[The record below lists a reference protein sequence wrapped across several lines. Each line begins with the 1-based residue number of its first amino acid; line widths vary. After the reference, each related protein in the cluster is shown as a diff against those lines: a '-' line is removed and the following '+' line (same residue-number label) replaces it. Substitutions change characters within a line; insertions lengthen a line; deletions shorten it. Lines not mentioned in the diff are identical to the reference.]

1 MAHTPTG
8 SRRPPSGAP
17 NPAPGAAGPPPPR
30 APPGPG
36 REGDPGPPGRARGVR
51 AGARRT
57 RVQTWLPEL
66 ERNIPWVDLLTAEQV
81 QTIHDASMDILEE
94 VGIDFRCDEAA
105 ASWAAT
111 GAKVDGHRV
120 RIDRE
125 HLMDLIG
132 TAPSSYTMTARNPER
147 TVTVGDGKQ
156 IFTPSY
162 GAPYV
167 LGLDGVRRPGTIE
180 DFRNFTKLN
189 HLSPALHMSGG
200 VVCEPMDIAVPKRHL
215 HMTQSL
221 LRYSDK
227 PFMGAVTSKERAED
241 SLHMA
246 GIVFGQDEVRET
258 TVMTCLANGNTP
270 LVWDQTMLDS
280 VRVFAGANQ
289 ATLFSPFVLGGA
301 STPASTVGA
310 VIQVNIEAL
319 TGVAFSQ
326 LVRAGAP
333 ALYGQWLSTVSMK
346 TGAPQAGTPE
356 ICHMNMLTAQM
367 ARHYRLPSRCSGSC
381 TSSKIVDAQA
391 GYEAARNMYGVLMA
405 GTNFVLSTT
414 GYLESAMCQS
424 YAKWVLDNEQLE
436 MMYRLNSGPSFDDLD
451 EVLATMREVPPGG
464 HFLGTAHTLANFQA
478 AFSMPE
484 MMNSD
489 NYEQWLADGA
499 LSAEERAVA
508 RCRRMLDEYEE
519 PALSDDVAAELD
531 DFVARRE
538 AELPDTVR

>member
-1 MAHTPTG
+1 MTDTSVEPELG
-8 SRRPPSGAP
+8 RVRRGRDAR
-17 NPAPGAAGPPPPR
+17 AAK
-30 APPGPG
+30 
-36 REGDPGPPGRARGVR
+36 
-51 AGARRT
+51 RRT
-57 RVQTWLPEL
+57 RTRSWLPEL
-66 ERNIPWVDLLTAEQV
+66 ERRIPWVNLLSDDQV
-81 QTIHDASMDILEE
+81 QVIHDASMDVVEE
-94 VGIDFRCDEAA
+94 VGVEFRCDDALALWRDAGAA
-105 ASWAAT
+105 
-111 GAKVDGHRV
+111 VDGARV
-120 RIDRE
+120 RLDRE
-125 HLMDLIG
+125 HLMALVG
-132 TAPSSYTMTARNPER
+132 TAPSSYTMVARDPTH
-147 TVTVGDGKQ
+147 TVTVGNGKT

-167 LGLDGVRRPGTIE
+167 LGLDGTRRPGTLE
-180 DFRNFTKLN
+180 DFKNFTKLN

-200 VVCEPMDIAVPKRHL
+200 VVCEPMDVPVPKRHL
-215 HMTQSL
+215 YMTQNL
-221 LRYSDK
+221 LTYSSK

-246 GIVFGQDEVRET
+246 GIVFGQDVVRDT

-270 LVWDQTMLDS
+270 LVWDKTMLDS
-280 VRVFAGANQ
+280 VRVFAAANQ

-333 ALYGQWLSTVSMK
+333 ALYGQWVSTVSMK

-356 ICHMNMLTAQM
+356 VCHMNLLTAQM
-367 ARHYRLPSRCSGSC
+367 ARHYGLPSRCSGSC
-381 TSSKIVDAQA
+381 SSSKMVDAQA

-424 YAKWVLDNEQLE
+424 YAKWVLDSEQLE
-436 MMYRLNSGPSFDDLD
+436 MMYRLGSGVSFDDLD
-451 EVLATMREVPPGG
+451 EVLDTMREVPPGG
-464 HFLGTAHTLANFQA
+464 HHLGTAHTLANFQT

-499 LSAEERAVA
+499 LSAEDRATA
-508 RCRRMLDEYEE
+508 KCCQLLEEYEE
-519 PALSDDVAAELD
+519 PALDDDVRAELD
-531 DFVARRE
+531 EFVARRD
-538 AELPDTVR
+538 AELPDLVS

>member
-1 MAHTPTG
+1 MTDTAVEPELG
-8 SRRPPSGAP
+8 RVRQGRDAR
-17 NPAPGAAGPPPPR
+17 AAR
-30 APPGPG
+30 
-36 REGDPGPPGRARGVR
+36 
-51 AGARRT
+51 RRT
-57 RVQTWLPEL
+57 RTRSWLPEL
-66 ERNIPWVDLLTAEQV
+66 ERRIPWVDLLSDDQV
-81 QTIHDASMDILEE
+81 QVIHDASMDVVEE
-94 VGIDFRCDEAA
+94 VGVEFRCDDALALWRDAGAA
-105 ASWAAT
+105 
-111 GAKVDGHRV
+111 VDGARV
-120 RIDRE
+120 RLDRE
-125 HLMDLIG
+125 HLMALVG
-132 TAPSSYTMTARNPER
+132 TAPSSYTMVARDPTH
-147 TVTVGDGKQ
+147 TVTVGNGKT

-167 LGLDGVRRPGTIE
+167 LGLDGTRRPGTLE
-180 DFRNFTKLN
+180 DFKNFTKLN

-200 VVCEPMDIAVPKRHL
+200 VVCEPMDVPVPKRHL
-215 HMTQSL
+215 YMTQNL
-221 LRYSDK
+221 LTYSSK

-241 SLHMA
+241 SLYMA
-246 GIVFGQDEVRET
+246 GIVFGQDVVRDT

-270 LVWDQTMLDS
+270 LVWDKTMLDS
-280 VRVFAGANQ
+280 VRVFAAANQ

-333 ALYGQWLSTVSMK
+333 ALYGQWVSTVSMK

-356 ICHMNMLTAQM
+356 VCHMNLLTAQM
-367 ARHYRLPSRCSGSC
+367 ARHYGLPSRCSGSC
-381 TSSKIVDAQA
+381 SSSKMVDAQA

-424 YAKWVLDNEQLE
+424 YAKWVLDSEQLE
-436 MMYRLNSGPSFDDLD
+436 MMYRLGSGVSFDDLD
-451 EVLATMREVPPGG
+451 EVLDTMREVPPGG
-464 HFLGTAHTLANFQA
+464 HHLGTAHTLANFQT

-499 LSAEERAVA
+499 LNAEDRATA
-508 RCRRMLDEYEE
+508 KCRQLLEEYEE
-519 PALSDDVAAELD
+519 PALDDDVRAELD
-531 DFVARRE
+531 EFVARRD
-538 AELPDTVR
+538 AELPDLVS

>member
-1 MAHTPTG
+1 MTDTSVEPELG
-8 SRRPPSGAP
+8 RVRRGRDAR
-17 NPAPGAAGPPPPR
+17 AAK
-30 APPGPG
+30 
-36 REGDPGPPGRARGVR
+36 
-51 AGARRT
+51 RRT
-57 RVQTWLPEL
+57 RTRSWLPEL
-66 ERNIPWVDLLTAEQV
+66 ERRIPWVDLLSDDQV
-81 QTIHDASMDILEE
+81 QVIHDASMDVVEE
-94 VGIDFRCDEAA
+94 IGVEFRCDDALALWRDAGAA
-105 ASWAAT
+105 
-111 GAKVDGHRV
+111 VDGARV
-120 RIDRE
+120 RLDRE
-125 HLMDLIG
+125 HLMALVG
-132 TAPSSYTMTARNPER
+132 TAPSSYTMVARDPTH
-147 TVTVGDGKQ
+147 TVTVGNGKT

-167 LGLDGVRRPGTIE
+167 LGLDGTRRPGTLE
-180 DFRNFTKLN
+180 DFKNFTKLN

-200 VVCEPMDIAVPKRHL
+200 VVCEPMDVPVPKRHL
-215 HMTQSL
+215 YMTQNL
-221 LRYSDK
+221 LTYSSK

-241 SLHMA
+241 SLYMA
-246 GIVFGQDEVRET
+246 GIVFGQDVVRDT

-270 LVWDQTMLDS
+270 LVWDKTMLDS
-280 VRVFAGANQ
+280 VRVFAAANQ

-333 ALYGQWLSTVSMK
+333 ALYGQWVSTVSMK

-356 ICHMNMLTAQM
+356 VCHMNLLTAQM
-367 ARHYRLPSRCSGSC
+367 ARHYGLPSRCSGSC
-381 TSSKIVDAQA
+381 SSSKMVDAQA

-424 YAKWVLDNEQLE
+424 YAKWVLDSEQLE
-436 MMYRLNSGPSFDDLD
+436 MMYRLGSGVSFDDLD
-451 EVLATMREVPPGG
+451 EVLDTMREVPPGG
-464 HFLGTAHTLANFQA
+464 HHLGTAHTLANFQT

-499 LSAEERAVA
+499 LNAEDRATA
-508 RCRRMLDEYEE
+508 KCRQLLEEYEE
-519 PALSDDVAAELD
+519 PALDDDVRAELD
-531 DFVARRE
+531 EFVARRD
-538 AELPDTVR
+538 AELPDLVS

>member
-1 MAHTPTG
+1 MTDTATG
-8 SRRPPSGAP
+8 TEAE
-17 NPAPGAAGPPPPR
+17 
-30 APPGPG
+30 PGPTRRG
-36 REGDPGPPGRARGVR
+36 REVRAR
-51 AGARRT
+51 ARRT

-66 ERNIPWVDLLTAEQV
+66 ERNIPWVDLLTPEQV

-105 ASWAAT
+105 ASWTAA

-167 LGLDGVRRPGTIE
+167 LGLDGVRRSGTIE

-215 HMTQSL
+215 YMTESL

-333 ALYGQWLSTVSMK
+333 ALYGQWLATVSMK

-356 ICHMNMLTAQM
+356 ICHMNLLTAQM
-367 ARHYRLPSRCSGSC
+367 ARHYGLPSRCSGSC
-381 TSSKIVDAQA
+381 SSSKMVDAQA

-424 YAKWVLDNEQLE
+424 YAKWVLDSEQLE
-436 MMYRLNSGPSFDDLD
+436 MMYRLGSGVSFDDLD
-451 EVLATMREVPPGG
+451 EVLDTMREVPPGG
-464 HFLGTAHTLANFQA
+464 HHLGTAHTLANFQT

-499 LSAEERAVA
+499 LSAEDRATA
-508 RCRRMLDEYEE
+508 KCRQLLEEYEE
-519 PALSDDVAAELD
+519 PALDDDVRAELD
-531 DFVARRE
+531 EFVARRD
-538 AELPDTVR
+538 AELPDLVS

>member
-1 MAHTPTG
+1 MTDTSVEPELG
-8 SRRPPSGAP
+8 RVRRGRDAR
-17 NPAPGAAGPPPPR
+17 AAK
-30 APPGPG
+30 
-36 REGDPGPPGRARGVR
+36 
-51 AGARRT
+51 RRT
-57 RVQTWLPEL
+57 RTRSWLPEL
-66 ERNIPWVDLLTAEQV
+66 ERRIPWVDLLSDDQV
-81 QTIHDASMDILEE
+81 QVIHDASMDVVEE
-94 VGIDFRCDEAA
+94 VGVEFRCDDALALWRDAGAA
-105 ASWAAT
+105 
-111 GAKVDGHRV
+111 VDGARV
-120 RIDRE
+120 RLDRE
-125 HLMDLIG
+125 HLMALVG
-132 TAPSSYTMTARNPER
+132 TAPSSYTMVARDPTH
-147 TVTVGDGKQ
+147 TVTVGNGKT

-167 LGLDGVRRPGTIE
+167 LGLDGTRRPGTLE
-180 DFRNFTKLN
+180 DFKNFTKLN

-200 VVCEPMDIAVPKRHL
+200 VVCEPMDVPVPKRHL
-215 HMTQSL
+215 YMTQNL
-221 LRYSDK
+221 LTYSSK

-241 SLHMA
+241 SLYMA
-246 GIVFGQDEVRET
+246 GIVFGQDVVRDT

-270 LVWDQTMLDS
+270 LVWDKTMLDS
-280 VRVFAGANQ
+280 VRVFAAANQ

-333 ALYGQWLSTVSMK
+333 ALYGQWVSTVSMK

-356 ICHMNMLTAQM
+356 VCHMNLLTAQM
-367 ARHYRLPSRCSGSC
+367 ARHYGLPSRCSGSC
-381 TSSKIVDAQA
+381 SSSKMVDAQA

-424 YAKWVLDNEQLE
+424 YAKWVLDSEQLE
-436 MMYRLNSGPSFDDLD
+436 MMYRLGSGVSFDDLD
-451 EVLATMREVPPGG
+451 EVLDTMREVPPGG
-464 HFLGTAHTLANFQA
+464 HHLGTAHTLANFQT

-499 LSAEERAVA
+499 LNAEDRATA
-508 RCRRMLDEYEE
+508 KCRQLLEEYEE
-519 PALSDDVAAELD
+519 PALDDDVRAELD
-531 DFVARRE
+531 EFVARRD
-538 AELPDTVR
+538 AELPDLVS

>member
-1 MAHTPTG
+1 MTYTSVEPELG
-8 SRRPPSGAP
+8 RVRRGRDAR
-17 NPAPGAAGPPPPR
+17 AAK
-30 APPGPG
+30 
-36 REGDPGPPGRARGVR
+36 
-51 AGARRT
+51 RRT
-57 RVQTWLPEL
+57 RTRSWLPEL
-66 ERNIPWVDLLTAEQV
+66 ERRIPWVNLLSDDQV
-81 QTIHDASMDILEE
+81 QVIHDASMDVVEE
-94 VGIDFRCDEAA
+94 VGVEFRCDDALALWRDAGAA
-105 ASWAAT
+105 
-111 GAKVDGHRV
+111 VDGARV
-120 RIDRE
+120 RLDRE
-125 HLMDLIG
+125 HLMALVG
-132 TAPSSYTMTARNPER
+132 TAPSSYTMVARDPTH
-147 TVTVGDGKQ
+147 TVTVGNGKT

-167 LGLDGVRRPGTIE
+167 LGLDGTRRPGTLE
-180 DFRNFTKLN
+180 DFKNFTKLN

-200 VVCEPMDIAVPKRHL
+200 VVCEPMDVPVPKRHL
-215 HMTQSL
+215 YMTQTL
-221 LRYSDK
+221 LTYSSK

-246 GIVFGQDEVRET
+246 GIVFGQDVVRDT

-270 LVWDQTMLDS
+270 LVWDKTMLDS
-280 VRVFAGANQ
+280 VRVFAAANQ

-333 ALYGQWLSTVSMK
+333 ALYGQWVSTVSMK

-356 ICHMNMLTAQM
+356 VCHMNLLTAQM
-367 ARHYRLPSRCSGSC
+367 ARHYGLPSRCSGSC
-381 TSSKIVDAQA
+381 SSSKMVDAQA

-424 YAKWVLDNEQLE
+424 YAKWVLDSEQLE
-436 MMYRLNSGPSFDDLD
+436 MMYRLGSGVSFDDLN
-451 EVLATMREVPPGG
+451 EVLDTMREVPPGG
-464 HFLGTAHTLANFQA
+464 HHLGTAHTLANFQT

-499 LSAEERAVA
+499 LSAEDRATA
-508 RCRRMLDEYEE
+508 KCRQLLEEYEE
-519 PALSDDVAAELD
+519 PALDDDVRAELD
-531 DFVARRE
+531 EFVARRD
-538 AELPDTVR
+538 AELPDLVS

>member
-1 MAHTPTG
+1 MTDTSVEPELG
-8 SRRPPSGAP
+8 RVRRGRDAR
-17 NPAPGAAGPPPPR
+17 AAK
-30 APPGPG
+30 
-36 REGDPGPPGRARGVR
+36 
-51 AGARRT
+51 RRT
-57 RVQTWLPEL
+57 RTRSWLPEL
-66 ERNIPWVDLLTAEQV
+66 ERRIPWVNLLSDDQV
-81 QTIHDASMDILEE
+81 QVIHDASMDVVEE
-94 VGIDFRCDEAA
+94 VGVEFRCDDALALWRDAGAA
-105 ASWAAT
+105 
-111 GAKVDGHRV
+111 VDGARV
-120 RIDRE
+120 RLDRE
-125 HLMDLIG
+125 HLMALVG
-132 TAPSSYTMTARNPER
+132 TAPSSYTMVARDPTH
-147 TVTVGDGKQ
+147 TVTVGNGKT

-167 LGLDGVRRPGTIE
+167 LGLDGTRRPGTLE
-180 DFRNFTKLN
+180 DFKNFTKLN

-200 VVCEPMDIAVPKRHL
+200 VVCEPMDVPVPKRHL
-215 HMTQSL
+215 YMTQNL
-221 LRYSDK
+221 LTYSSK

-246 GIVFGQDEVRET
+246 GIVFGQDVVRDT

-270 LVWDQTMLDS
+270 LVWDKTMLDS
-280 VRVFAGANQ
+280 VRVFAAANQ

-333 ALYGQWLSTVSMK
+333 ALYGQWVSTVSMK

-356 ICHMNMLTAQM
+356 VCHMNLLTAQM
-367 ARHYRLPSRCSGSC
+367 ARHYGLPSRCSGSC
-381 TSSKIVDAQA
+381 SSSKMVDAQA

-424 YAKWVLDNEQLE
+424 YAKWVLDSEQLE
-436 MMYRLNSGPSFDDLD
+436 MMYRLGSGVSFDDLD
-451 EVLATMREVPPGG
+451 EVLDTMREVPPGG
-464 HFLGTAHTLANFQA
+464 HHLGTAHTLANFQT

-499 LSAEERAVA
+499 LSAEDRATA
-508 RCRRMLDEYEE
+508 KCRQLLEEYEE
-519 PALSDDVAAELD
+519 PALDDDVRAELD
-531 DFVARRE
+531 EFVARRD
-538 AELPDTVR
+538 AELPDLVS

>member
-1 MAHTPTG
+1 MTDTSVEPELG
-8 SRRPPSGAP
+8 RVRRGRDAR
-17 NPAPGAAGPPPPR
+17 AAR
-30 APPGPG
+30 
-36 REGDPGPPGRARGVR
+36 
-51 AGARRT
+51 RRT
-57 RVQTWLPEL
+57 RTRSWLPEM
-66 ERNIPWVDLLTAEQV
+66 ERRIPWVDLLSDDQV
-81 QTIHDASMDILEE
+81 QVIHDASMDVVEE
-94 VGIDFRCDEAA
+94 IGVEFRCDDALALWRDAGAA
-105 ASWAAT
+105 
-111 GAKVDGHRV
+111 VDGARV
-120 RIDRE
+120 RLDRE
-125 HLMDLIG
+125 HLMALVG
-132 TAPSSYTMTARNPER
+132 TAPSSYTMVARDPTH
-147 TVTVGDGKQ
+147 TVTVGNGKT

-167 LGLDGVRRPGTIE
+167 LGLDGTRRPGTLE
-180 DFRNFTKLN
+180 DFKNFTKLN

-200 VVCEPMDIAVPKRHL
+200 VVCEPMDVPVPKRHL
-215 HMTQSL
+215 YMTQNL
-221 LRYSDK
+221 LTYSSK

-246 GIVFGQDEVRET
+246 GIVFGQDVVRDT

-270 LVWDQTMLDS
+270 LVWDKTMLDS
-280 VRVFAGANQ
+280 VRVFAAANQ

-333 ALYGQWLSTVSMK
+333 ALYGQWVSTVSMK

-356 ICHMNMLTAQM
+356 ICHMNLLTAQM
-367 ARHYRLPSRCSGSC
+367 ARHYGLPSRCSGSC
-381 TSSKIVDAQA
+381 SSSKMVDAQA

-424 YAKWVLDNEQLE
+424 YAKWVLDSEQLE
-436 MMYRLNSGPSFDDLD
+436 MMYRLGSGVSFDDLD
-451 EVLATMREVPPGG
+451 EVLDTMREVPPGG
-464 HFLGTAHTLANFQA
+464 HHLGTAHTLANFQT

-499 LSAEERAVA
+499 LSAEDRATA
-508 RCRRMLDEYEE
+508 KCRQLLEEYEE
-519 PALSDDVAAELD
+519 PALDDDVRAELD
-531 DFVARRE
+531 EFVARRD
-538 AELPDTVR
+538 AELPDLVS

>member
-1 MAHTPTG
+1 MTDTAVEPELG
-8 SRRPPSGAP
+8 RVRQGRDAR
-17 NPAPGAAGPPPPR
+17 AAR
-30 APPGPG
+30 
-36 REGDPGPPGRARGVR
+36 
-51 AGARRT
+51 RRT
-57 RVQTWLPEL
+57 RTRSWLPEL
-66 ERNIPWVDLLTAEQV
+66 ERRIPWVDLLSDDQV
-81 QTIHDASMDILEE
+81 QVIHDASMDVVEE
-94 VGIDFRCDEAA
+94 VGVEFRCDDALALWRDAGAA
-105 ASWAAT
+105 
-111 GAKVDGHRV
+111 VDGARV
-120 RIDRE
+120 RLDRE
-125 HLMDLIG
+125 HLMALVG
-132 TAPSSYTMTARNPER
+132 TAPSSYTMVARDPTH
-147 TVTVGDGKQ
+147 TVTVGNGKT

-167 LGLDGVRRPGTIE
+167 LGLDGTRRPGTLE
-180 DFRNFTKLN
+180 DFKNFTKLN

-200 VVCEPMDIAVPKRHL
+200 VVCEPMDVPVPKRHL
-215 HMTQSL
+215 YMTQNL
-221 LRYSDK
+221 LTYSSK

-246 GIVFGQDEVRET
+246 GIVFGQDVVRDT

-270 LVWDQTMLDS
+270 LVWDKTMLDS
-280 VRVFAGANQ
+280 VRVFAAANQ

-333 ALYGQWLSTVSMK
+333 ALYGQWVSTVSMK

-356 ICHMNMLTAQM
+356 ICHMNLLTAQM

-381 TSSKIVDAQA
+381 TSSKMVDAQA

-424 YAKWVLDNEQLE
+424 YAKWVLDSEQLE

-464 HFLGTAHTLANFQA
+464 HFLGTAHTLANFQT

-489 NYEQWLADGA
+489 NYEQWLAEGA

-508 RCRRMLDEYEE
+508 KCRQMLDDYEE
-519 PALSDDVAAELD
+519 PALPDDVAAELE
-531 DFVARRE
+531 DFMGRR
-538 AELPDTVR
+538 AADLPDTVR

>member
-1 MAHTPTG
+1 MTDTAVNDDLG
-8 SRRPPSGAP
+8 RVRQGRDAR
-17 NPAPGAAGPPPPR
+17 AAKR
-30 APPGPG
+30 Q
-36 REGDPGPPGRARGVR
+36 
-51 AGARRT
+51 T
-57 RVQTWLPEL
+57 RVRTWLPEL
-66 ERNIPWVDLLTAEQV
+66 ERKIPWVDLLSEEQV
-81 QTIHDASMDILEE
+81 RTIHEASMDVIEE
-94 VGIDFRCDEAA
+94 VGVEFRCEDAIAMWKAA
-105 ASWAAT
+105 GAS
-111 GAKVDGHRV
+111 VDGVRV

-125 HLMDLIG
+125 LLMDLVG
-132 TAPSSYTMTARNPER
+132 TAPSSYTMVARDR
-147 TVTVGDGKQ
+147 SFDATVGDGKT

-167 LGLDGVRRPGTIE
+167 LGLDGVRRPASLE

-200 VVCEPMDIAVPKRHL
+200 VVCEPMDVPVPKRHL
-215 HMTQSL
+215 YMTQSL
-221 LRYSDK
+221 LTYSSK
-227 PFMGAVTSKERAED
+227 PFMGAVTSMERAED

-246 GIVFGQDEVRET
+246 GIVFGQDAVRNT

-270 LVWDQTMLDS
+270 LVWDKTMLDS

-301 STPASTVGA
+301 STPASTIGA

-356 ICHMNMLTAQM
+356 ICHMNLLTAQM

-381 TSSKIVDAQA
+381 TSSKMVDAQA
-391 GYEAARNMYGVLMA
+391 GYEAGRNMYGVLMA
-405 GTNFVLSTT
+405 GINFVLSTT

-424 YAKWVLDNEQLE
+424 YAKWVLDSEQLE
-436 MMYRLNSGPSFDDLD
+436 LMHRLGSGVSFADLD
-451 EVLATMREVPPGG
+451 EVLDTMREVPPGG
-464 HFLGTAHTLANFQA
+464 HHLGTAHTLANFQT

-489 NYEQWLADGA
+489 NYEQWLADGS
-499 LSAEERAVA
+499 LSAEDRAAA
-508 RCRRMLDEYEE
+508 RCRELLEEYEE
-519 PALSDDVAAELD
+519 PALADDVRAELD
-531 DFVARRE
+531 EFVARRD
-538 AELPDTVR
+538 AELPDLVT

>member
-1 MAHTPTG
+1 MTDTSVEPELG
-8 SRRPPSGAP
+8 RVRRGRDAR
-17 NPAPGAAGPPPPR
+17 AAK
-30 APPGPG
+30 
-36 REGDPGPPGRARGVR
+36 
-51 AGARRT
+51 RRT
-57 RVQTWLPEL
+57 RTRSWLPEL
-66 ERNIPWVDLLTAEQV
+66 ERRIPWVNLLSDDQV
-81 QTIHDASMDILEE
+81 QVIHDASMDVVEE
-94 VGIDFRCDEAA
+94 VGVEFRCDDALALWRDAGAA
-105 ASWAAT
+105 
-111 GAKVDGHRV
+111 VDGARV
-120 RIDRE
+120 RLDRE
-125 HLMDLIG
+125 HLMALVG
-132 TAPSSYTMTARNPER
+132 TAPSSYTMVARDPTH
-147 TVTVGDGKQ
+147 TVTVGNGKT

-167 LGLDGVRRPGTIE
+167 LGLDGTRRPGTLE
-180 DFRNFTKLN
+180 DFKNFTKLN

-200 VVCEPMDIAVPKRHL
+200 VVCEPMDVPVPKRHL
-215 HMTQSL
+215 YMTQNL
-221 LRYSDK
+221 LTYSSK

-246 GIVFGQDEVRET
+246 GIVFGQDVVRDT

-270 LVWDQTMLDS
+270 LVWDKTMLDS
-280 VRVFAGANQ
+280 VRVFAAANQ

-333 ALYGQWLSTVSMK
+333 ALYGQWVSTVSMK

-356 ICHMNMLTAQM
+356 VCHMNLLTAQM
-367 ARHYRLPSRCSGSC
+367 ARHYGLPSRCSGSC
-381 TSSKIVDAQA
+381 SSSKMVDAQA

-424 YAKWVLDNEQLE
+424 YAKWVLDSEQLE
-436 MMYRLNSGPSFDDLD
+436 MMYRLGSGVSFDDLN
-451 EVLATMREVPPGG
+451 EVLDTMREVPPGG
-464 HFLGTAHTLANFQA
+464 HHLGTAHTLANFQT

-499 LSAEERAVA
+499 LSAEDRATA
-508 RCRRMLDEYEE
+508 KCRQLLEEYEE
-519 PALSDDVAAELD
+519 PALDDDVRAELD
-531 DFVARRE
+531 EFVARRD
-538 AELPDTVR
+538 AELPDLVS

>member
-1 MAHTPTG
+1 MTDTAVEPELG
-8 SRRPPSGAP
+8 RVRQGRDAR
-17 NPAPGAAGPPPPR
+17 AAR
-30 APPGPG
+30 
-36 REGDPGPPGRARGVR
+36 
-51 AGARRT
+51 RRT
-57 RVQTWLPEL
+57 RTRSWLPEL
-66 ERNIPWVDLLTAEQV
+66 ERRIPWVDLLSDDQV
-81 QTIHDASMDILEE
+81 QVIHDASMDVVEE
-94 VGIDFRCDEAA
+94 VGVEFRCDDALALWRDAGAA
-105 ASWAAT
+105 
-111 GAKVDGHRV
+111 VDGARV
-120 RIDRE
+120 RLDRE
-125 HLMDLIG
+125 HLMALVG
-132 TAPSSYTMTARNPER
+132 TAPSSYTMVARDPTH
-147 TVTVGDGKQ
+147 TVTVGNGKT

-167 LGLDGVRRPGTIE
+167 LGLDGTRRPGTLE
-180 DFRNFTKLN
+180 DFKNFTKLN

-200 VVCEPMDIAVPKRHL
+200 VVCEPMDVPVPKRHL
-215 HMTQSL
+215 YMTQNL
-221 LRYSDK
+221 LTYSSK

-246 GIVFGQDEVRET
+246 GIVFGQDVVRDT

-270 LVWDQTMLDS
+270 LVWDKTMLDS
-280 VRVFAGANQ
+280 VRVFAAANQ

-333 ALYGQWLSTVSMK
+333 ALYGQWVSTVSMK

-356 ICHMNMLTAQM
+356 VCHMNLLTAQM
-367 ARHYRLPSRCSGSC
+367 ARHYGLPSRCSGSC
-381 TSSKIVDAQA
+381 SSSKMVDAQA

-424 YAKWVLDNEQLE
+424 YAKWVLDSEQLE
-436 MMYRLNSGPSFDDLD
+436 MMYRLGSGVSFDDLD
-451 EVLATMREVPPGG
+451 EVLDTMREVPPGG
-464 HFLGTAHTLANFQA
+464 HHLGTAHTLANFQT

-499 LSAEERAVA
+499 LSAEDRATA
-508 RCRRMLDEYEE
+508 KCRQLLEEYEE
-519 PALSDDVAAELD
+519 PALDDDVRAELD
-531 DFVARRE
+531 EFVARRD
-538 AELPDTVR
+538 AELPDLVS

>member
-1 MAHTPTG
+1 MTDT
-8 SRRPPSGAP
+8 RV
-17 NPAPGAAGPPPPR
+17 
-30 APPGPG
+30 
-36 REGDPGPPGRARGVR
+36 DQPPGRIRRGRDARF
-51 AGARRT
+51 AQRRT
-57 RVQTWLPEL
+57 RVRTWLPEM
-66 ERNIPWVDLLTAEQV
+66 ERKIPWVDLLTEDQV
-81 QTIHDASMDILEE
+81 RTIHDASMDVIEE
-94 VGIDFRCDEAA
+94 VGVEFRCDDALAMWKAA
-105 ASWAAT
+105 
-111 GAKVDGHRV
+111 GARVDGATV

-125 HLMDLIG
+125 HLMALVG
-132 TAPSSYTMTARNPER
+132 TAPSSYTMVARDPAR
-147 TVTVGDGKQ
+147 SVTVGDGKT

-167 LGLDGVRRPGTIE
+167 LGLDGVRRPGSLE
-180 DFRNFTKLN
+180 DFRNFTRLN

-200 VVCEPMDIAVPKRHL
+200 VVCEPMDVPVPKRHL
-215 HMTQSL
+215 YMTESL
-221 LRYSDK
+221 LKYSSK
-227 PFMGAVTSKERAED
+227 PFMGAVTSMERAED
-241 SLHMA
+241 SLYMA
-246 GIVFGQDEVRET
+246 GIVFGQEFVRET
-258 TVMTCLANGNTP
+258 TVMTCLANANTP
-270 LVWDQTMLDS
+270 LVWDKTMLDS

-326 LVRAGAP
+326 LVRTGVP
-333 ALYGQWLSTVSMK
+333 ALYGQWLSTVSMR

-356 ICHMNMLTAQM
+356 ICHMNLLTAQM

-381 TSSKIVDAQA
+381 TSSKMVDAQA

-424 YAKWVLDNEQLE
+424 YAKWVLDSEQLE
-436 MMYRLNSGPSFDDLD
+436 MMYRLGGGVSFDDLD
-451 EVLATMREVPPGG
+451 EVLDTMREVPPGG
-464 HFLGTAHTLANFQA
+464 HHLGTNHTLANFQT

-499 LSAEERAVA
+499 RSAEDRATA
-508 RCRRMLDEYEE
+508 RCREMLDEYEE
-519 PALSDDVAAELD
+519 PALDDDVRDELD
-531 DFVARRE
+531 EYVARRD
-538 AELPDTVR
+538 AELPDLVT

>member
-1 MAHTPTG
+1 MTDTSVEPELG
-8 SRRPPSGAP
+8 RVRRGRDAR
-17 NPAPGAAGPPPPR
+17 AAK
-30 APPGPG
+30 
-36 REGDPGPPGRARGVR
+36 
-51 AGARRT
+51 RRT
-57 RVQTWLPEL
+57 RTRSWLPEL
-66 ERNIPWVDLLTAEQV
+66 ERRIPWVDLLSDDQV
-81 QTIHDASMDILEE
+81 QVIHDASMDVVEE
-94 VGIDFRCDEAA
+94 VGVEFRCDDALALWRDAGAA
-105 ASWAAT
+105 
-111 GAKVDGHRV
+111 VDGARV
-120 RIDRE
+120 RLDRE
-125 HLMDLIG
+125 HLMALVG
-132 TAPSSYTMTARNPER
+132 TAPSSYTMVARDPTH
-147 TVTVGDGKQ
+147 TVTVGNGKT

-167 LGLDGVRRPGTIE
+167 LGLDGTRRPGTLE
-180 DFRNFTKLN
+180 DFKNFTKLN

-200 VVCEPMDIAVPKRHL
+200 VVCEPMDVPVPKRHL
-215 HMTQSL
+215 YMTQNL
-221 LRYSDK
+221 LTYSSK

-241 SLHMA
+241 SLYMA
-246 GIVFGQDEVRET
+246 GIVFGQNVVRDT

-270 LVWDQTMLDS
+270 LVWDKTMLDS
-280 VRVFAGANQ
+280 VRVFAAANQ

-333 ALYGQWLSTVSMK
+333 ALYGQWVSTVSMK

-356 ICHMNMLTAQM
+356 VCHMNLLTAQM
-367 ARHYRLPSRCSGSC
+367 ARHYGLPSRCSGSC
-381 TSSKIVDAQA
+381 SSSKMVDAQA

-424 YAKWVLDNEQLE
+424 YAKWVLDSEQLE
-436 MMYRLNSGPSFDDLD
+436 MMYRLGSGVSFDDLN
-451 EVLATMREVPPGG
+451 EVLDTMREVPPGG
-464 HFLGTAHTLANFQA
+464 HPLGTAHTLANFQT

-499 LSAEERAVA
+499 LSAEDRATA
-508 RCRRMLDEYEE
+508 KCRQLLEEYEE
-519 PALSDDVAAELD
+519 PALDDDVRAELD
-531 DFVARRE
+531 EFVARRD
-538 AELPDTVR
+538 AELPDLVS

>member
-1 MAHTPTG
+1 MTDTSVEPELGRVRQGRDA
-8 SRRPPSGAP
+8 R
-17 NPAPGAAGPPPPR
+17 AAR
-30 APPGPG
+30 
-36 REGDPGPPGRARGVR
+36 
-51 AGARRT
+51 RRT
-57 RVQTWLPEL
+57 RTRSWLPEM
-66 ERNIPWVDLLTAEQV
+66 ERRIPWVDLLSDDQV
-81 QTIHDASMDILEE
+81 QVIHDASMDVVEE
-94 VGIDFRCDEAA
+94 VGVEFRCDDALALWRDAGAA
-105 ASWAAT
+105 
-111 GAKVDGHRV
+111 VDGARV
-120 RIDRE
+120 RLDRE
-125 HLMDLIG
+125 HLMALVG
-132 TAPSSYTMTARNPER
+132 TAPSSYTMVARDPTH
-147 TVTVGDGKQ
+147 TVTVGNGKT

-167 LGLDGVRRPGTIE
+167 LGLDGTRRPGTLE
-180 DFRNFTKLN
+180 DFKNFTKLN

-200 VVCEPMDIAVPKRHL
+200 VVCEPMDVPVPKRHL
-215 HMTQSL
+215 YMTQNL
-221 LRYSDK
+221 LTYSSK

-246 GIVFGQDEVRET
+246 GIVFGQDVVRDT

-270 LVWDQTMLDS
+270 LVWDMTMLDS
-280 VRVFAGANQ
+280 VRVFAAANQ

-333 ALYGQWLSTVSMK
+333 ALYGQWVSTVSMK

-356 ICHMNMLTAQM
+356 ICHMNLLTAQM
-367 ARHYRLPSRCSGSC
+367 ARHYGLPSRCSGSC
-381 TSSKIVDAQA
+381 SSSKMVDAQA

-424 YAKWVLDNEQLE
+424 YAKWVLDSEQLE
-436 MMYRLNSGPSFDDLD
+436 MMYRLGSGVSFDDLD
-451 EVLATMREVPPGG
+451 EVLDTMREVPPGG
-464 HFLGTAHTLANFQA
+464 HHLGTAHTLANFQT

-499 LSAEERAVA
+499 LSAEDRATA
-508 RCRRMLDEYEE
+508 KCRQLLEEYEE
-519 PALSDDVAAELD
+519 PALDDDVRAELD
-531 DFVARRE
+531 EFVARRD
-538 AELPDTVR
+538 AELPDLVS

>member
-1 MAHTPTG
+1 MTDTSVEPELGRVRQGRDA
-8 SRRPPSGAP
+8 R
-17 NPAPGAAGPPPPR
+17 AAR
-30 APPGPG
+30 
-36 REGDPGPPGRARGVR
+36 
-51 AGARRT
+51 RRT
-57 RVQTWLPEL
+57 RTRSWLPEL
-66 ERNIPWVDLLTAEQV
+66 ERRIPWVDLLSDDQV
-81 QTIHDASMDILEE
+81 QVIHDASMDVVEE
-94 VGIDFRCDEAA
+94 IGVEFRCDDALALWRDAGAA
-105 ASWAAT
+105 
-111 GAKVDGHRV
+111 VDGARV
-120 RIDRE
+120 RLDRE
-125 HLMDLIG
+125 HLMALVG
-132 TAPSSYTMTARNPER
+132 TAPSSYTMVARDPTH
-147 TVTVGDGKQ
+147 TVTVGNGKT

-167 LGLDGVRRPGTIE
+167 LGLDGTRRPGTLE
-180 DFRNFTKLN
+180 DFKNFTKLN

-200 VVCEPMDIAVPKRHL
+200 VVCEPMDVPVPKRHL
-215 HMTQSL
+215 YMTQNL
-221 LRYSDK
+221 LTYSSK

-246 GIVFGQDEVRET
+246 GIVFGQDVVRDT

-270 LVWDQTMLDS
+270 LVWDKTMLDS
-280 VRVFAGANQ
+280 VRVFAAANQ

-333 ALYGQWLSTVSMK
+333 ALYGQWVSTVSMK

-356 ICHMNMLTAQM
+356 ICHMNLLTAQM
-367 ARHYRLPSRCSGSC
+367 ARHYGLPSRCSGSC
-381 TSSKIVDAQA
+381 SSSKMVDAQA

-424 YAKWVLDNEQLE
+424 YAKWVLDSEQLE
-436 MMYRLNSGPSFDDLD
+436 MMYRLGSGVSFDDLD
-451 EVLATMREVPPGG
+451 EVLDTMREVPPGG
-464 HFLGTAHTLANFQA
+464 HHLGTAHTLANFQT

-499 LSAEERAVA
+499 LSAEDRATA
-508 RCRRMLDEYEE
+508 KCRQLLEEYEE
-519 PALSDDVAAELD
+519 PALDDDVRAELD
-531 DFVARRE
+531 EFVARRD
-538 AELPDTVR
+538 AELPDLVS

>member
-1 MAHTPTG
+1 MTDT
-8 SRRPPSGAP
+8 RV
-17 NPAPGAAGPPPPR
+17 
-30 APPGPG
+30 
-36 REGDPGPPGRARGVR
+36 DQPPGRIRRGRDAR
-51 AGARRT
+51 AAQRRT
-57 RVQTWLPEL
+57 RVRTWLPEM
-66 ERNIPWVDLLTAEQV
+66 ERKIPWVDLLTEDQV
-81 QTIHDASMDILEE
+81 RTIHDASMDVIEE
-94 VGIDFRCDEAA
+94 VGVEFRCDDALAMWRAA
-105 ASWAAT
+105 
-111 GAKVDGHRV
+111 GARVDGATV

-125 HLMDLIG
+125 HLMALVG
-132 TAPSSYTMTARNPER
+132 TAPSSYTMVARDPAHS
-147 TVTVGDGKQ
+147 VTVGDGKT

-167 LGLDGVRRPGTIE
+167 LGLDGVRRPGSLE
-180 DFRNFTKLN
+180 DFRNFTRLN

-200 VVCEPMDIAVPKRHL
+200 VVCEPMDVPVPKRHL
-215 HMTQSL
+215 YMTESL
-221 LRYSDK
+221 LKYSSK
-227 PFMGAVTSKERAED
+227 PFMGAVTSMERAED
-241 SLHMA
+241 SLYMA
-246 GIVFGQDEVRET
+246 GIVFGQEFVRET
-258 TVMTCLANGNTP
+258 TVMTCLANANTP
-270 LVWDQTMLDS
+270 LVWDKTMLDS

-326 LVRAGAP
+326 LVRTGVP
-333 ALYGQWLSTVSMK
+333 ALYGQWLSTVSMR

-356 ICHMNMLTAQM
+356 ICHMNLLTAQM

-381 TSSKIVDAQA
+381 TSSKMVDAQA

-424 YAKWVLDNEQLE
+424 YAKWVLDSEQLE
-436 MMYRLNSGPSFDDLD
+436 MMYRLGGGVSFDDLD
-451 EVLATMREVPPGG
+451 EVLDTMREVPPGG
-464 HFLGTAHTLANFQA
+464 HHLGTNHTLANFQT

-499 LSAEERAVA
+499 RSAEDRATA
-508 RCRRMLDEYEE
+508 RCREMLDEYEE
-519 PALSDDVAAELD
+519 PALDDDVRDELD
-531 DFVARRE
+531 EYVARRD
-538 AELPDTVR
+538 AELPDLVT

>member
-1 MAHTPTG
+1 MTDTSVEPELG
-8 SRRPPSGAP
+8 RVRRGRDAR
-17 NPAPGAAGPPPPR
+17 AAR
-30 APPGPG
+30 
-36 REGDPGPPGRARGVR
+36 
-51 AGARRT
+51 RRT
-57 RVQTWLPEL
+57 RTRFWLPEL
-66 ERNIPWVDLLTAEQV
+66 ERRIPWVDLLSDDQV
-81 QTIHDASMDILEE
+81 QVIHDASMDVVEE
-94 VGIDFRCDEAA
+94 IGVEFRCDDALALWRDAGAA
-105 ASWAAT
+105 
-111 GAKVDGHRV
+111 VDGARV
-120 RIDRE
+120 RLDRE
-125 HLMDLIG
+125 HLMALVG
-132 TAPSSYTMTARNPER
+132 TAPSSYTMVARDPTH
-147 TVTVGDGKQ
+147 TVTVGNGKT

-167 LGLDGVRRPGTIE
+167 LGLDGTRRPGTLE
-180 DFRNFTKLN
+180 DFKNFTKLN

-200 VVCEPMDIAVPKRHL
+200 VVCEPMDVPVPKRHL
-215 HMTQSL
+215 YMPQNL
-221 LRYSDK
+221 LTYSSK

-241 SLHMA
+241 SLYMA
-246 GIVFGQDEVRET
+246 GIVFGQDVVRDT

-270 LVWDQTMLDS
+270 LVWDKTMLDS
-280 VRVFAGANQ
+280 VRVFAAANQ

-333 ALYGQWLSTVSMK
+333 ALYGQWVSTVSMK

-356 ICHMNMLTAQM
+356 VCHMNLLTAQM
-367 ARHYRLPSRCSGSC
+367 ARHYGLPSRCSGSC
-381 TSSKIVDAQA
+381 SSSKMVDAQA

-424 YAKWVLDNEQLE
+424 YAKWVLDSEQLE
-436 MMYRLNSGPSFDDLD
+436 MMYRLGSGVSFDDLD
-451 EVLATMREVPPGG
+451 EVLDTMREVPPGG
-464 HFLGTAHTLANFQA
+464 HHLGTAHTLANFQT

-499 LSAEERAVA
+499 RSAEDRATA
-508 RCRRMLDEYEE
+508 RCREMLDEYEE
-519 PALSDDVAAELD
+519 PALDDDVRDELD
-531 DFVARRE
+531 EYVARRD
-538 AELPDTVR
+538 AELPDLVT

>member
-1 MAHTPTG
+1 MTNTAVEPELG
-8 SRRPPSGAP
+8 RVRQGRDAR
-17 NPAPGAAGPPPPR
+17 AAR
-30 APPGPG
+30 
-36 REGDPGPPGRARGVR
+36 
-51 AGARRT
+51 RRT
-57 RVQTWLPEL
+57 RTRSWLPEL
-66 ERNIPWVDLLTAEQV
+66 ERRIPWVDLLSDDQV
-81 QTIHDASMDILEE
+81 QVIHDASMDVVEE
-94 VGIDFRCDEAA
+94 IGVEFRCDDALALWRDAGAA
-105 ASWAAT
+105 
-111 GAKVDGHRV
+111 VDGARV
-120 RIDRE
+120 RLDRE
-125 HLMDLIG
+125 HLMALVG
-132 TAPSSYTMTARNPER
+132 TAPSSYTMVARDPTH
-147 TVTVGDGKQ
+147 TVTVGNGKT

-167 LGLDGVRRPGTIE
+167 LGLDGTRRPGTLE
-180 DFRNFTKLN
+180 DFKNFTKLN

-200 VVCEPMDIAVPKRHL
+200 VVCEPMDVPVPKRHL
-215 HMTQSL
+215 YMTQNL
-221 LRYSDK
+221 LTYSSK

-241 SLHMA
+241 SLYMA
-246 GIVFGQDEVRET
+246 GIVFGQDVVRDT

-270 LVWDQTMLDS
+270 LVWDKTMLDS
-280 VRVFAGANQ
+280 VRVFAAANQ

-333 ALYGQWLSTVSMK
+333 ALYGQWVSTVSMK

-356 ICHMNMLTAQM
+356 VCHMNLLTAQM
-367 ARHYRLPSRCSGSC
+367 ARHYGLPSRCSGSC
-381 TSSKIVDAQA
+381 SSSKMVDAQA

-424 YAKWVLDNEQLE
+424 YAKWVLDSEQLE
-436 MMYRLNSGPSFDDLD
+436 MMYRLGSGVSFDDLD
-451 EVLATMREVPPGG
+451 EVLDTMREVPPGG
-464 HFLGTAHTLANFQA
+464 HHLGTAHTLANFQT

-499 LSAEERAVA
+499 LSAEDRATA
-508 RCRRMLDEYEE
+508 KCRQLLEEYEE
-519 PALSDDVAAELD
+519 PALDDDVRAELD
-531 DFVARRE
+531 EFVARRD
-538 AELPDTVR
+538 AELPDLVS

>member
-1 MAHTPTG
+1 MTDTSVEPELG
-8 SRRPPSGAP
+8 RVRRGRDAR
-17 NPAPGAAGPPPPR
+17 AAK
-30 APPGPG
+30 
-36 REGDPGPPGRARGVR
+36 
-51 AGARRT
+51 RRT
-57 RVQTWLPEL
+57 KTRSWLPEL
-66 ERNIPWVDLLTAEQV
+66 ERRIPWVDLLSDDQV
-81 QTIHDASMDILEE
+81 QVIHDASMDVVEE
-94 VGIDFRCDEAA
+94 VGVEFRCDDALALWRDAGAA
-105 ASWAAT
+105 
-111 GAKVDGHRV
+111 VDGARV
-120 RIDRE
+120 RLDRE
-125 HLMDLIG
+125 HLMALVG
-132 TAPSSYTMTARNPER
+132 TAPSSYTMVARDPTH
-147 TVTVGDGKQ
+147 TVTVGNGKT

-167 LGLDGVRRPGTIE
+167 LGLDGTRRPGTLE
-180 DFRNFTKLN
+180 DFKNFTKLN

-200 VVCEPMDIAVPKRHL
+200 VVCEPMDVPVPKRHL
-215 HMTQSL
+215 YMTQNL
-221 LRYSDK
+221 LAYSSK

-246 GIVFGQDEVRET
+246 GIVFGQDVVRDT

-270 LVWDQTMLDS
+270 LVWDKTMLDS
-280 VRVFAGANQ
+280 VRVFAAANQ

-333 ALYGQWLSTVSMK
+333 ALYGQWVSTVSMK

-356 ICHMNMLTAQM
+356 VCHMNLLTAQM
-367 ARHYRLPSRCSGSC
+367 ARHYGLPSRCSGSC
-381 TSSKIVDAQA
+381 SSSKMVDAQA

-424 YAKWVLDNEQLE
+424 YAKWVLDSEQLE
-436 MMYRLNSGPSFDDLD
+436 MMYRLGSGVSFDDLD
-451 EVLATMREVPPGG
+451 EVLDTMREVPPGG
-464 HFLGTAHTLANFQA
+464 HHLGTAHTLANFQT

-499 LSAEERAVA
+499 LSAEDRATA
-508 RCRRMLDEYEE
+508 KCRQLLEEYEE
-519 PALSDDVAAELD
+519 PALDDDVRAELD
-531 DFVARRE
+531 EFVARRD
-538 AELPDTVR
+538 AELPDLVS